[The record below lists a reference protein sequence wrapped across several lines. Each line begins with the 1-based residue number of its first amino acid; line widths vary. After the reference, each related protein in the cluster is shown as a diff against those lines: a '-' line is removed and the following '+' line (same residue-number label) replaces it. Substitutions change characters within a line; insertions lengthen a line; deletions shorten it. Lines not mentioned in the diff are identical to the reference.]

1 MIQVRK
7 TPFAIDFVENH
18 PVFELQRWPSANGE
32 QLRVKFKVT
41 YPDGTVVYTPDMIY
55 DYVGNTV
62 TVGTEILKH
71 YFKPAEIPHYQDGFR
86 ARVLENNELSFSM
99 LYSDFNNSGRM
110 PQTQSFTLVNG
121 YVEPYRWVNNYP
133 DWTPLS
139 MSRFYNRSG
148 IDIFGQDNN
157 ATVYTYRGC
166 EQYLY
171 IRNYGSSAIQLST
184 TLSVTNRNGIVSTST
199 PAAYPEFN
207 NPTIPAKS
215 VVRLRVDADAFGN
228 ALVYNINDVLQYTL
242 SMSVGGNTI
251 ARTFVFKETPY
262 GAKFM
267 LLKNKLN
274 LYESYVVFDEKKE
287 LTVSGERTIQDALE
301 MYQVSDTEQI
311 YTART
316 GLLPSGEIS
325 LLDIALRKRGN
336 LLLDGQWADHIAIVP
351 GTWTVIDQR
360 EDLIEVE
367 FQYKIVKREAR
378 CEGSFEIDSSGN
390 DDLEEGFV
398 IGAHTNIGSDI
409 IIDVRI

>member
-18 PVFELQRWPSANGE
+18 PVFELQRWPSADGE

-41 YPDGTVVYTPDMIY
+41 YPDGTIVYTPDMIY

-71 YFKPAEIPHYQDGFR
+71 YFKPADIPHYQDGFR
-86 ARVLENNELSFSM
+86 ARVIENNELSFVM
-99 LYSDFNNSGRM
+99 LYSDNNNSGRM
-110 PQTQSFTLVNG
+110 PQTRSFILVNG
-121 YVEPYRWVNNYP
+121 YIEPYRWVNNYP
-133 DWTPLS
+133 DWTPLY
-139 MSRFYNRSG
+139 MVRFYNRSG
-148 IDIFGQDNN
+148 FDIYGQDNN
-157 ATVYTYRGC
+157 ATVYAYRGC

-171 IRNYGSSAIQLST
+171 VRNYGSSAVQLSVS
-184 TLSVTNRNGIVSTST
+184 LSVTNRNGTVSTST
-199 PAAYPEFN
+199 TANFPEFN
-207 NPTIPAKS
+207 NPTIPANS

-228 ALVYNINDVLQYTL
+228 ALLYNINDVLQYTL
-242 SMSVGGNTI
+242 SLSVGGNAI
-251 ARTFVFKETPY
+251 ARTFILKETPY
-262 GAKFM
+262 NAKFM
-267 LLKNKLN
+267 LLKNRLN
-274 LYESYVVFDEKKE
+274 IYESFVVFDEKKE
-287 LTVSGERTIQDALE
+287 LTVSGERTVQEALE

-316 GLLPSGEIS
+316 GLLPEGEIS

-336 LLLDGQWADHIAIVP
+336 LLLNGQWADYIAIVP

-378 CEGSFEIDSSGN
+378 REGAIEINSSGN
-390 DDLEEGFV
+390 DDLGEGFV
-398 IGAHTNIGSDI
+398 IGAYTNISSET

>member
-18 PVFELQRWPSANGE
+18 PVFELQRWPSADGE

-62 TVGTEILKH
+62 TVGTEILRH
-71 YFKPAEIPHYQDGFR
+71 YFKPADIPHYQDGFR
-86 ARVLENNELSFSM
+86 SRVIENNELSYSM
-99 LYSDFNNSGRM
+99 LYSDNNSSGRQ
-110 PQTQSFTLVNG
+110 PETGSFTLVNG
-121 YVEPYRWVNNYP
+121 YIEPHRWVNNYP
-133 DWTPLS
+133 DWLPVS
-139 MSRFYNRSG
+139 MARFYNRSG
-148 IDIFGQDNN
+148 FDIYGQDNY

-171 IRNYGSSAIQLST
+171 VRNYGSSAIQLSAS
-184 TLSVTNRNGIVSTST
+184 LSVTSRNGTVSTST
-199 PAAYPEFN
+199 TANFPEFN
-207 NPTIPAKS
+207 NPTIPANS
-215 VVRLRVDADAFGN
+215 IVRLRVDADAFGN
-228 ALVYNINDVLQYTL
+228 ALLYNINDVLQYTL
-242 SMSVGGNTI
+242 RMIVGRYTI
-251 ARTFVFKETPY
+251 ERTFILKETPY
-262 GAKFM
+262 NAKFL

-274 LYESYVVFDEKKE
+274 LYESFVVFDERKE
-287 LTVSGERTIQDALE
+287 LTVSGERTVQDALE
-301 MYQVSDTEQI
+301 IYQISDTEQI
-311 YTART
+311 FTART
-316 GLLPSGEIS
+316 GLLPEGEIS

-336 LLLDGQWADHIAIVP
+336 LLINGQWADYIAIVP

-378 CEGSFEIDSSGN
+378 GEGSFEINSSGN

-398 IGAHTNIGSDI
+398 IGAHTNIGI
-409 IIDVRI
+409 ETIIDVRI

>member
-7 TPFAIDFVENH
+7 KPFAIDFVENH
-18 PVFELQRWPSANGE
+18 PVFELQRWPSADGE

-62 TVGTEILKH
+62 TVSSEILKH
-71 YFKPAEIPHYQDGFR
+71 YFKPADIPHYQDGFR
-86 ARVLENNELSFSM
+86 ARVIENNELSFSM
-99 LYSDFNNSGRM
+99 LYSDNNNSGR
-110 PQTQSFTLVNG
+110 QSETESFTLVNG
-121 YVEPYRWVNNYP
+121 YIEPYRWVNNYP

-139 MSRFYNRSG
+139 MVRFYNRSG
-148 IDIFGQDNN
+148 FDIYGQDNN
-157 ATVYTYRGC
+157 ATVYAYRGC

-171 IRNYGSSAIQLST
+171 VRNYGSSAVQLSAS
-184 TLSVTNRNGIVSTST
+184 LSVTNRNGIVSTST
-199 PAAYPEFN
+199 PDTFPEFN

-228 ALVYNINDVLQYTL
+228 ALLYNINDVLQYTL
-242 SMSVGGNTI
+242 SLSVGGNTI
-251 ARTFVFKETPY
+251 ARTFILKEMPY
-262 GAKFM
+262 NAKFL

-274 LYESYVVFDEKKE
+274 LYESFVLFNEKKE
-287 LTVSGERTIQDALE
+287 LTVSGERTVQEALE
-301 MYQVSDTEQI
+301 MYHVSDTEQI

-316 GLLPSGEIS
+316 GLLPEGEIS
-325 LLDIALRKRGN
+325 LLDIALRKWGN
-336 LLLDGQWADHIAIVP
+336 ILLNGQWADYIAIVP

-367 FQYKIVKREAR
+367 FQYKVVKREAR
-378 CEGSFEIDSSGN
+378 GEGSFEINSSGN
-390 DDLEEGFV
+390 DDLGEGFV
-398 IGAHTNIGSDI
+398 IGAHTNIGSET